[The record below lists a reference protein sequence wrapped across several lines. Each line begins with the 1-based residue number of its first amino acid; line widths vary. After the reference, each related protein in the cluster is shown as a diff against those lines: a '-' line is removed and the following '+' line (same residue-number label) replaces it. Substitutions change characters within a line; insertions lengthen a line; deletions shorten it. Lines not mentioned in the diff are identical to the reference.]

1 MAELSLESVSKQF
14 PDGTF
19 AVRDLS
25 LKIADKKF
33 LVLVGP
39 SGCGKSTTLRIV
51 AGLEQPTSGSVKIGE
66 EVVDDKPPKDRNIA
80 MVFQNYALYPHM
92 SVYKNLSFG
101 LLLRYGGGVLNR
113 GLIRIFQPQKS
124 AKFKRLRSGIDHQV
138 RQAAERLSISHLLD
152 RKPHQLSGGERQRVA
167 LGRAIVR
174 EPAVFL
180 FDEPLSNLDAKL
192 RQQMRLE
199 LKRLHREL
207 AATIVYVTH
216 DQVEAMTMGDQI
228 AVMKDGEILQTGTPD
243 ELYHRPANTFVAQ
256 FIGSVPT
263 NLIPQTAITNSE
275 CKPPENYQYKRDE
288 KQELLIGFRAEHA
301 KLTKAQS
308 DHNVS
313 NGDSPQ
319 TRNAGDRS
327 GQSVQFPATV
337 QTTDRLGDSTLVS
350 LLIDSVASE
359 LVETNKNKT
368 EAHIKTTETKEARN
382 LNTPKRTSTT
392 SALPGIGPSP
402 EVTVRTPGDSHW
414 RSGQHVIV
422 GVEQNRLMWFDLSS
436 GNNLDRENS

>member
-19 AVRDLS
+19 AIRDLS
-25 LKIADKKF
+25 LKIADKEF

-39 SGCGKSTTLRIV
+39 SGCGKSTTLRVV
-51 AGLEQPTSGSVKIGE
+51 AGLEHPTSGSVKIGG

-124 AKFKRLRSGIDHQV
+124 AKLKRLRSGIDHQV
-138 RQAAERLSISHLLD
+138 RQVADKLGISQLLNK
-152 RKPHQLSGGERQRVA
+152 KPHQLSGGERQRVA

-192 RQQMRLE
+192 RQQMRVE

-207 AATIVYVTH
+207 EATIVYVTH
-216 DQVEAMTMGDQI
+216 DQVEAMTMGDRI
-228 AVMKDGEILQTGTPD
+228 VVMKDGEILQTGTPD

-263 NLIPQTAITNSE
+263 NLIPQTAITN
-275 CKPPENYQYKRDE
+275 ENE
-288 KQELLIGFRAEHA
+288 KHEQQDLLVGFRAEHA
-301 KLTKAQS
+301 RMKKLSSDRNTKTNNSSQVKNNRDQPFKFS
-308 DHNVS
+308 
-313 NGDSPQ
+313 
-319 TRNAGDRS
+319 
-327 GQSVQFPATV
+327 ATV
-337 QTTDRLGDSTLVS
+337 QATDRLGDSTLVS
-350 LLIDSVASE
+350 LVVDSATDK
-359 LVETNKNKT
+359 LAETNSKET
-368 EAHIKTTETKEARN
+368 EDSIKTTETIKTTN
-382 LNTPKRTSTT
+382 LTT
-392 SALPGIGPSP
+392 QKQKPATNELPETGQHS
-402 EVTVRTPGDSHW
+402 EVTVRTSGDSDW
-414 RSGQHVIV
+414 RPSQRVIV
-422 GVEQNRLMWFDLSS
+422 EVDRNRLMWFDLSS
-436 GNNLDRENS
+436 GYNLDREN

>member
-25 LKIADKKF
+25 LKIEDKEF

-51 AGLEQPTSGSVKIGE
+51 AGLEHPTSGSVKIGDE
-66 EVVDDKPPKDRNIA
+66 AVVDKPPKDRNIA

-124 AKFKRLRSGIDHQV
+124 ANLKRLRSGIDHQV
-138 RQAAERLSISHLLD
+138 RQAAEKLGISHLLD
-152 RKPHQLSGGERQRVA
+152 KKPHQLSGGERQRVA

-192 RQQMRLE
+192 RQQMRVE

-207 AATIVYVTH
+207 EATIVYVTH
-216 DQVEAMTMGDQI
+216 DQVEAMTMGDRI

-263 NLIPQTAITNSE
+263 NLIPQTAITN
-275 CKPPENYQYKRDE
+275 ENE
-288 KQELLIGFRAEHA
+288 KHERHDLLIGFRAEHA
-301 KLTKAQS
+301 RIKKSLNNRDVKT
-308 DHNVS
+308 N
-313 NGDSPQ
+313 DSSQ
-319 TRNAGDRS
+319 ARNNPEQPLKFS
-327 GQSVQFPATV
+327 ATV
-337 QTTDRLGDSTLVS
+337 QTIDRLGDSTLVS
-350 LLIDSVASE
+350 LVIDSRAAKF
-359 LVETNKNKT
+359 VETDAKET
-368 EAHIKTTETKEARN
+368 EENLKATETN
-382 LNTPKRTSTT
+382 LTTPKQT
-392 SALPGIGPSP
+392 SATNNLPEI
-402 EVTVRTPGDSHW
+402 TVRTSGDSNW
-414 RSGQHVIV
+414 RSGQRVIV
-422 GVEQNRLMWFDLSS
+422 EVERNRLMWFDLSS
-436 GNNLDRENS
+436 GYNLDRENS

>member
-1 MAELSLESVSKQF
+1 MAELSLEGVSKQF

-25 LKIADKKF
+25 LKIADREF

-51 AGLEQPTSGSVKIGE
+51 AGLDHPTSGSVKIGD

-113 GLIRIFQPQKS
+113 GLIRIFQPWKS
-124 AKFKRLRSGIDHQV
+124 AQNKQLRSGIDHQV
-138 RQAAERLSISHLLD
+138 RQAADRLGISHLLG

-192 RQQMRLE
+192 RQQMRVV

-207 AATIVYVTH
+207 EATIVYVTH
-216 DQVEAMTMGDQI
+216 DQVEAMTMGDRI

-263 NLIPQTAITNSE
+263 NLIPQTAITN
-275 CKPPENYQYKRDE
+275 E
-288 KQELLIGFRAEHA
+288 KHEQQDLLVGFRAEHA
-301 KLTKAQS
+301 SMKKLL
-308 DHNVS
+308 
-313 NGDSPQ
+313 
-319 TRNAGDRS
+319 GDRDAKTNDS
-327 GQSVQFPATV
+327 SQAKNNREKRMKFSATV

-350 LLIDSVASE
+350 LLIDSANIA
-359 LVETNKNKT
+359 ETNSKET
-368 EAHIKTTETKEARN
+368 ESPTKTTETKKATN
-382 LNTPKRTSTT
+382 PTKPKQKTATYD
-392 SALPGIGPSP
+392 LPEIGQYS
-402 EVTVRTPGDSHW
+402 EVTVRTQGDSDW
-414 RSGQHVIV
+414 RHGQRVV
-422 GVEQNRLMWFDLSS
+422 VEVEQNRLMWFDLLS
-436 GNNLDRENS
+436 GKNLDRENS

>member
-25 LKIADKKF
+25 LKIEDKEF

-51 AGLEQPTSGSVKIGE
+51 AGLEHPTSGSVKIGDE
-66 EVVDDKPPKDRNIA
+66 AVVDKPPKDRNIA

-124 AKFKRLRSGIDHQV
+124 AKLRGLRSGIDHQV
-138 RQAAERLSISHLLD
+138 RQAAERLGISHLLA

-192 RQQMRLE
+192 RQQMRVE

-207 AATIVYVTH
+207 EATIVYVTH
-216 DQVEAMTMGDQI
+216 DQVEAMTMGDRI

-243 ELYHRPANTFVAQ
+243 ELYRRPANTFVAQ

-263 NLIPQTAITNSE
+263 NLIPQTAITN
-275 CKPPENYQYKRDE
+275 E
-288 KQELLIGFRAEHA
+288 KHERGDLLVGFRAEHA
-301 KLTKAQS
+301 TIKESGSNHDRKA
-308 DHNVS
+308 N
-313 NGDSPQ
+313 DSPEAKNGLGGSL
-319 TRNAGDRS
+319 RFS
-327 GQSVQFPATV
+327 ATV
-337 QTTDRLGDSTLVS
+337 RTIDRLGDSTLVN
-350 LLIDSVASE
+350 LHLDSNE
-359 LVETNKNKT
+359 DRT
-368 EAHIKTTETKEARN
+368 ETTETNTDQQRDCTLQKTQPATDN
-382 LNTPKRTSTT
+382 LSLAAQR
-392 SALPGIGPSP
+392 L
-402 EVTVRTPGDSHW
+402 EVTVRTAGDSDW
-414 RSGQHVIV
+414 QCGQRVV
-422 GVEQNRLMWFDLSS
+422 VEVEQDRLMWFDLTS
-436 GNNLDRENS
+436 GYNLDREHS